1 MVIPSWVTASRLH
14 ALPERVDFP
23 QRRKE
28 LLFQRTAVS
37 PHRIE
42 FPHQGVSPLTRRRKV
57 LIVSRGI
64 VATSLASRKCF
75 RARCRNFHASGG

>member
-1 MVIPSWVTASRLH
+1 MVSASWVTASRLH

-64 VATSLASRKCF
+64 VASSLASRKCF